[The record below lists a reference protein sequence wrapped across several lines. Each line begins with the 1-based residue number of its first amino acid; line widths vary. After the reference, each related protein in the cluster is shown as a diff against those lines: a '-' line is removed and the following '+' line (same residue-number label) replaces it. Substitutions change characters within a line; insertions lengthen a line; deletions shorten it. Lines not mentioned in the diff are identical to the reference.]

1 MVHVYEGNQQ
11 LTFTI
16 STVNLTWMSRWK
28 LGSKIRIS
36 GFITPIY
43 AIYTWLIT
51 HLLTIDPTVTSWDI
65 LVGRVQ
71 PIHIEE
77 YSADSGD
84 ENPLSMGPTIVS
96 TMWPLKTILLQG
108 RNGTPINGRKSMGF
122 IGL

>member
-43 AIYTWLIT
+43 AIYMWLIT
-51 HLLTIDPTVTSWDI
+51 HLPTIDPTFLGHSSRQGAT
-65 LVGRVQ
+65 
-71 PIHIEE
+71 
-77 YSADSGD
+77 YSH
-84 ENPLSMGPTIVS
+84 
-96 TMWPLKTILLQG
+96 
-108 RNGTPINGRKSMGF
+108 
-122 IGL
+122 